1 MFKNRQ
7 SNKFVN
13 IVGIILILMALAL
26 TYTSKIIDVDKI
38 TAPFEQAVQG
48 TIIGDWIDDAKQRE
62 LERELRNSETP
73 AQYLAQNT
81 EDFEGLSKAQQYYIK
96 YQSFME
102 KFEGRVSELPNKF
115 LICICILLLF
125 SIKSIIVLIPATMT
139 CMVTALIFP
148 FEIAI
153 IINVLGYVAIFTAK
167 YHWGRH
173 IDAGYI
179 HHLVKHSKR
188 LYKYIQDEE
197 GGYAT
202 GNPLLLFILRLVP
215 TVPINPISAMYGH
228 MGYDYWKYLLLSML
242 GASLKIV
249 SFTALG
255 SNIDNPFSNAFIIP
269 LIVILFVSG
278 FSMIALSVILQRREK
293 REIEK
298 KMKQDKKEKEE
309 LDKI

>member
-13 IVGIILILMALAL
+13 IVGIILILMSLAL
-26 TYTSKIIDVDKI
+26 TYSSKIIDVDKI
-38 TAPFEQAVQG
+38 TAPFEAAVQG
-48 TIIGDWIDDAKQRE
+48 TIVGNWIDEAKQRE
-62 LERELRNSETP
+62 LERNIRNSETP
-73 AQYLAQNT
+73 AQYLAENA
-81 EDFEGLSKAQQYYIK
+81 DSIKGLSKAQQQYIK

-153 IINVLGYVAIFTAK
+153 IINILGYILIFTAK
-167 YHWGRH
+167 YHWGRY

-179 HHLVKHSKR
+179 HHLVKHSKF

-228 MGYDYWKYLLLSML
+228 MGYDYWKFLLLSML

-255 SNIDNPFSNAFIIP
+255 SNIGNPFSTAFIIP
-269 LIVILFVSG
+269 LILILFVSG
-278 FSMIALSVILQRREK
+278 VSMVALSIVLNRREK
-293 REIEK
+293 REEK
-298 KMKQDKKEKEE
+298 KKNKKAKTEKEDFIE
-309 LDKI
+309 T

>member
-62 LERELRNSETP
+62 LERNLRNSETP
-73 AQYLAQNT
+73 AQYLAQNAD
-81 EDFEGLSKAQQYYIK
+81 DFEGLSKGQQYYIK

-102 KFEGRVSELPNKF
+102 KFESRVSELPNKF

-125 SIKSIIVLIPATMT
+125 TVKSIIVLIPATMT
-139 CMVTALIFP
+139 CMITALIFP

-153 IINVLGYVAIFTAK
+153 IINTLGYVLIFTAK
-167 YHWGRH
+167 YHWGRY

-179 HHLVKHSKR
+179 HHLVKHSKF

-197 GGYAT
+197 NGYAT

-228 MGYDYWKYLLLSML
+228 MGYDYWKFLILSML
-242 GASLKIV
+242 GVSLKIV
-249 SFTALG
+249 SFTAIG
-255 SNIDNPFSNAFIIP
+255 SNIDNPFSTAFIIP
-269 LIVILFVSG
+269 LILILFVSG
-278 FSMIALSVILQRREK
+278 FSMISLSIILQRREK
-293 REIEK
+293 HEIEK
-298 KMKQDKKEKEE
+298 KMKEEAKEQEKIDKT
-309 LDKI
+309 